1 CSIVK
6 SVLISGSAD
15 IQGCGHRIL
24 PGGVEVPGS
33 CSEGFVQ
40 GRDAGDLQEP
50 GLSGN
55 VSFRPECPLL
65 VGAREGALDSEW
77 PRGSIQACK

>member
-1 CSIVK
+1 MPPCLGSMVHILHQDCNCPQCPIVK
-6 SVLISGSAD
+6 SVLILGSAD

-40 GRDAGDLQEP
+40 GRDAGELQEP
-50 GLSGN
+50 GLPG
-55 VSFRPECPLL
+55 
-65 VGAREGALDSEW
+65 
-77 PRGSIQACK
+77 